1 MKAKILLVEDDVN
14 FGNVLKNF
22 LELEEYHVNLAR
34 DGAEGL
40 EMYQK
45 KSYDLIILDV
55 MMPKMDGFSLA
66 TKIREEN
73 KKTPIIFLTA
83 KGMKEDMIRGYEAG
97 ADDYLTKPFDTEV
110 LLFKINIIL
119 KRSLGIIDLD
129 DQTDFKIGE
138 YDFDYKLRQIHRLG
152 KTENLSPKEAD
163 LLRLLCVHQ
172 NDLLPRQK
180 ALKLIWGDDNYFNGR
195 SMDVFVTKIRKYL
208 KDDSR
213 IEIATLHGKGIRLLI
228 SQ

>member
-22 LELEEYHVNLAR
+22 LELEKEYHVNLAR

-73 KKTPIIFLTA
+73 KKTPIIF
-83 KGMKEDMIRGYEAG
+83 
-97 ADDYLTKPFDTEV
+97 
-110 LLFKINIIL
+110 
-119 KRSLGIIDLD
+119 
-129 DQTDFKIGE
+129 
-138 YDFDYKLRQIHRLG
+138 
-152 KTENLSPKEAD
+152 
-163 LLRLLCVHQ
+163 
-172 NDLLPRQK
+172 
-180 ALKLIWGDDNYFNGR
+180 
-195 SMDVFVTKIRKYL
+195 
-208 KDDSR
+208 
-213 IEIATLHGKGIRLLI
+213 
-228 SQ
+228 

>member
-22 LELEEYHVNLAR
+22 LELEEYYVNLAR
-34 DGAEGL
+34 DGAEGF

-110 LLFKINIIL
+110 LLYKINIIL

-138 YDFDYKLRQIHRLG
+138 
-152 KTENLSPKEAD
+152 
-163 LLRLLCVHQ
+163 
-172 NDLLPRQK
+172 
-180 ALKLIWGDDNYFNGR
+180 
-195 SMDVFVTKIRKYL
+195 
-208 KDDSR
+208 
-213 IEIATLHGKGIRLLI
+213 
-228 SQ
+228 